1 VGSDCGD
8 CPAQADTRVYQVGE
22 GPVLRVVQGPG
33 AGGALVLRPGAYTV
47 GRAEGCDLVVPDPGV
62 SRQHVRVRRG
72 PEGTE
77 LEDLGSTN
85 GTYVNGLRVARCR
98 LRHGDRVRVGGALLE
113 YREAP

>member
-1 VGSDCGD
+1 MQG
-8 CPAQADTRVYQVGE
+8 AAADTRIYQVG
-22 GPVLRVVQGPG
+22 GDPVLRVVEGPG
-33 AGGALVLRPGAYTV
+33 VGGALVLRPGAYTV

-85 GTYVNGLRVARCR
+85 GTYVNGLRVNRCR
-98 LRHGDRVRVGGALLE
+98 LRHRDRVRLGKVVLE
-113 YREAP
+113 YREVP